1 MRFVAYFF
9 ISLALASGSALAHQ
23 KPSGVVIAM
32 ENLVPC
38 PPNSPEGCAGG
49 GPSGGVAGG
58 ACVTNATQ
66 NYQTCVANVN
76 KTKKGTVQGCK
87 KIESAAIK
95 ACGGKT

>member
-1 MRFVAYFF
+1 MRYGGYFF
-9 ISLALASGSALAHQ
+9 ITLALASGSALAHQ
-23 KPSGVVIAM
+23 KPPGVVIAM
-32 ENLVPC
+32 ENQVPC
-38 PPNSPEGCAGG
+38 PPNLPEGCAGG
-49 GPSGGVAGG
+49 GPGGGVAGG

-66 NYQTCVANVN
+66 NYQACVANVN

>member
-9 ISLALASGSALAHQ
+9 ITLALALGSALADQ
-23 KPSGVVIAM
+23 KPPGVVIAM

-38 PPNSPEGCAGG
+38 NPNVPEGCAGG

-58 ACVTNATQ
+58 ACITNATQ

-87 KIESAAIK
+87 TTESAAIK
-95 ACGGKT
+95 ACGGK